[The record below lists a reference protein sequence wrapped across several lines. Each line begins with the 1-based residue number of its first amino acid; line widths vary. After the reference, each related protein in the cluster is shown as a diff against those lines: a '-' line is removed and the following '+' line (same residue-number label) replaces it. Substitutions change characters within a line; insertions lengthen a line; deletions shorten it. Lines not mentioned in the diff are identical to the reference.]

1 MNEEMIQTLEE
12 GNEEEIQKS
21 LREFLSRHSQA
32 FHFPHLAS
40 GDRRRKLWQAIFQKL
55 GDPSLFKCHALCL
68 EAVRILSREKFGL
81 DEVLRKEMVDTMIC
95 LAGLVTDEEAV
106 SISNK
111 QNDVKVIVEAQ
122 KCLCNLIFN
131 SSAVQRMCCN
141 NGCVEG
147 IVVRLKTYKEPE
159 LPHEVKFLDMR
170 MLFLLTALCADVR
183 PKLRNELHGL
193 TYLVEVLDLILK
205 SSAERRSQVNPVRP
219 GRRVNFARGVLWEDS
234 VPYLDDND
242 VDLACEVLKI
252 LFNLTVH
259 VDKGN
264 LDEEEEAHFMRLVSI
279 LHDILISPTHS
290 KEKRD
295 ELQSHTV
302 NLLTNMPPDSYEEL
316 LTPLNESAACVD
328 DNKDFEYDGQNMEGV
343 VVLLHF
349 LDKRLDK
356 PLKSLKEALS
366 PILTCLCECAQSNRV
381 IRKFLRTRVLPPL
394 RDVYNR
400 PEQGDTFRNKLC
412 RLLTSP
418 VTDVKDLVAD
428 FLFILCKE
436 NVARLIKYTGYGNAA
451 GLLAS
456 RGLMLGGRGKGDYSS
471 ESEDSETE
479 EYREAKDRIN
489 PVIGCYEEPRPDPMA
504 GMSEEQKEYEAIQLV
519 NMMDKLARDGVV
531 TPMRMGEDGKPRP
544 VEHILELCED
554 PELTVDKH
562 REFEPDSD

>member
-1 MNEEMIQTLEE
+1 MED
-12 GNEEEIQKS
+12 GNEEDVQRCLKK
-21 LREFLSRHSQA
+21 FLLTHSQT
-32 FHFPHLAS
+32 FHFPHLS
-40 GDRRRKLWQAIFQKL
+40 VGDRRRRLWQALFQKL
-55 GDPSLFKCHALCL
+55 NDPTFSKSYVPCL
-68 EAVRILSREKFGL
+68 EAVRILSRDKVGL
-81 DEVLRKEMVDTMIC
+81 DEVLRKEMIDTMIC

-141 NGCVEG
+141 NGCIEG

-159 LPHEVKFLDMR
+159 LLHEVKFFDMR
-170 MLFLLTALCADVR
+170 MLFLLTAFCADVR

-205 SSAERRSQVNPVRP
+205 SSAERHSQVTPVRP
-219 GRRVNFARGVLWEDS
+219 GRRVNFARGVLWDDA

-316 LTPLNESAACVD
+316 LTPLTESAACVT
-328 DNKDFEYDGQNMEGV
+328 DNKDFEYDGQNMEAIAA
-343 VVLLHF
+343 LLQF

-356 PLKSLKEALS
+356 PQKSLKEALS
-366 PILTCLCECAQSNRV
+366 PILTCLCECAQANRV

-400 PEQGDTFRNKLC
+400 PEQGDTLRNKLC

-456 RGLMLGGRGKGDYSS
+456 RGLMLGGRGKGNYSS

-479 EYREAKDRIN
+479 EYREVKDRIN

-531 TPMRMGEDGKPRP
+531 TPMRVEEDGKPRP
-544 VEHILELCED
+544 IEHILELCE
-554 PELTVDKH
+554 ETEASVIKQH
-562 REFEPDSD
+562 EFEPDSD